1 MIMADINS
9 RMSAWKQATAS
20 PERTSEFLKAGGGY
34 DLSDIAKMINVVH
47 RDNFNKEIEDSKARE
62 MSEWDTAGKYY
73 SDFKSPEA
81 QADDLEAII
90 RDNEWLTDAERDA
103 VSKYL
108 RRLSKE
114 ERGRIAAE
122 LKGKTSEFHNGTLK
136 DIVTPAYEAG
146 KRLHYLPGA
155 ENDDAAK
162 AMISV
167 YTDDLPDGPLPAK
180 AKEALDGLRENF
192 TDVVKMG
199 DKAAAR
205 ENFTPKDLDELH
217 DLSPAQM
224 HQALRKQPAKKDF
237 EDRIGAERIP
247 NAGNFHSYYDEDTGE
262 RKIDKTTDTEKKLNE
277 FKESATL
284 LDGYLEGLQDHG
296 YITRSQKEFAK
307 AYYKPTPEET
317 AQVRTGGRISMD
329 PDGMRLYNSDGV
341 MTYGPEI
348 TAQREAED
356 AAIRRRGRTPITSSS
371 PNLTDKTRRYLKRK
385 EEAESKRPFTG
396 KLPAQQQQQS
406 QQPAGKEP
414 FTGKMPAQQ
423 PAGEKPFTGKMPYTG
438 KEPFAESED
447 FAKSPTYS
455 YDSYTAANAPIDKL
469 IGASMNAQRQIYDRG
484 KDPKKAMMDEV
495 PVELRGNTGPGKLG
509 FSKEP
514 FGAVVVDV
522 RKDAGQPLSPDNT
535 KKYQVT
541 MSGAKASQDRF
552 NKKKAEEQQAAEE
565 QTADGVD
572 PLFGEIAPRSAA
584 AEEQPVKEES
594 PVDER
599 YAALL
604 AKYQ

>member
-1 MIMADINS
+1 MSDIDAVIAARQFKESVPQHEADTKRKRDTPRSAINAYKRKQAAIDKDAENDKENAYHARLYRLGMPGGLSMSDIGADRTRSETYEYHPYDELYEPVPYWSDETEWGPGLLKKRAQNAANIATGKGASDVIYGHNKVQRPPAMTADDFINGPQDTFKESRTDIDS
-9 RMSAWKQATAS
+9 RMSAWHDAS
-20 PERTSEFLKAGGGY
+20 QHPERTGEFL
-34 DLSDIAKMINVVH
+34 
-47 RDNFNKEIEDSKARE
+47 
-62 MSEWDTAGKYY
+62 
-73 SDFKSPEA
+73 
-81 QADDLEAII
+81 
-90 RDNEWLTDAERDA
+90 
-103 VSKYL
+103 
-108 RRLSKE
+108 
-114 ERGRIAAE
+114 
-122 LKGKTSEFHNGTLK
+122 
-136 DIVTPAYEAG
+136 
-146 KRLHYLPGA
+146 
-155 ENDDAAK
+155 
-162 AMISV
+162 
-167 YTDDLPDGPLPAK
+167 
-180 AKEALDGLRENF
+180 
-192 TDVVKMG
+192 
-199 DKAAAR
+199 
-205 ENFTPKDLDELH
+205 
-217 DLSPAQM
+217 
-224 HQALRKQPAKKDF
+224 
-237 EDRIGAERIP
+237 
-247 NAGNFHSYYDEDTGE
+247 
-262 RKIDKTTDTEKKLNE
+262 
-277 FKESATL
+277 
-284 LDGYLEGLQDHG
+284 
-296 YITRSQKEFAK
+296 K

-371 PNLTDKTRRYLKRK
+371 PNLTDKMRRYLKRK

-484 KDPKKAMMDEV
+484 KDPQKAMMSEV

-514 FGAVVVDV
+514 FGAVAIDI
-522 RKDAGQPLSPDNT
+522 RKDPGQPLSPENT

-565 QTADGVD
+565 QTSDGVD

-584 AEEQPVKEES
+584 AKEQPAENES